1 MTTMKKIYSF
11 LLAACAGLSL
21 ASCMNDDM
29 ESPALDYEQASITS
43 TTDVGT
49 TNIKIAALKDKYAS
63 TFRQANA
70 WLKIEED
77 LVFEGVVCAND
88 RGGSLYQCVL
98 LRDIDTKSGT
108 DQCIELAIKNTC
120 LYPYFKLGQ
129 RVKVNLNGLYVG
141 CYGYVPKVGQ
151 PYITSNGN
159 PRLGPVLLSDI
170 KTRVQLLGMPNPG
183 APELVPVEVSTAWL
197 SDKNNLNY
205 RNVPM
210 LAKVSGTFD
219 EVSAANKGVAAEG
232 ELDAYKGQ
240 YEPLPKVFAPVV
252 LRDDGYGVD
261 RTLVLTGSNVKISFR
276 SGTSCE
282 FASVPLPEDEHSY
295 IGRLSFYSSEWQMI
309 LRYFE
314 DIYPN
319 IEMPN
324 YQNN

>member
-29 ESPALDYEQASITS
+29 ESPVLDYEQATITS

-88 RGGSLYQCVL
+88 RGGGLYQSIL
-98 LRDIDTKSGT
+98 LRDIDNEAGT
-108 DQCIELAIKNTC
+108 DQCIQLAIKNTC

-151 PYITSNGN
+151 PYLTSNGN
-159 PRLGPVLLSDI
+159 MRLGPVLLSDI

-183 APELVPVEVSTAWL
+183 APELVPLEPTDAWFQANMTY
-197 SDKNNLNY
+197 K
-205 RNVPM
+205 NVPM
-210 LAKVSGTFD
+210 LAKVTGTFD
-219 EVSAANKGVAAEG
+219 EVSIAKKNTAAEG

-240 YEPLPKVFAPVV
+240 YEPLPKVFAPLV

-261 RTLVLTGSNVKISFR
+261 RTLVLRDGKTKLSFR
-276 SGTSCE
+276 SSTSCE
-282 FASVPLPEDEHSY
+282 FANVPLPEDERSY
-295 IGRLSFYSSEWQMI
+295 TGMLSFYGSEWQMQ

-324 YQNN
+324 YQNQ

>member
-1 MTTMKKIYSF
+1 MKKIYSF

-88 RGGSLYQCVL
+88 RGGGLYQSIL
-98 LRDIDTKSGT
+98 LRDIDKEAGT
-108 DQCIELAIKNTC
+108 DQCIQLAIKNTC